1 MDQRLFTAL
10 PRDLAA
16 AGIQCRTGT
25 CRPEI
30 VRPDIQQRTKQPPLL
45 LFIFRHIYVSELL
58 PLIQKHM
65 YMLGEAADTVG
76 GPQIR
81 NIGTVGGNVCNGVTS
96 ADTASSQW
104 AYNSVLELIGPEG
117 VRQVPVSEFYTGPG
131 KTVRRRDEVLIAIL
145 VKPEDYIGYSGC
157 YIKYGKR
164 RSMEIATL
172 GCCVRVKLE
181 AAGAERAE
189 AEEPDG
195 IQGSSA
201 TRREEAAGS
210 PVLPGA
216 GFRLADVRIGY
227 GVAAPTPIRCRKTE
241 QMLKGMA
248 ADDPAIYEIIST
260 HVEEEVHPRS
270 SWRAS
275 KEFRVQ
281 LIREM
286 AKRALEQAKV
296 DEEDADVSGVLRTK
310 DEDGNPVYKVSF
322 KSGEYSYDYIIDAVS
337 GEVVSWEKS
346 GFSHVESMT
355 YAATFAE
362 EPVTETEA
370 AAIAETPA
378 AEAVEVPAISAAPVP
393 AKIKITEERAKE
405 IAYEHAGVKATEVR
419 RVTARPEFDDG
430 LECYDVD
437 FMTAD
442 GRYEYK
448 IEAYT
453 GEILEFE
460 QER

>member
-1 MDQRLFTAL
+1 MYDIENYYEAKSVE
-10 PRDLAA
+10 DAVAHLAA
-16 AGIQCRTGT
+16 DEKAEVIAGGT
-25 CRPEI
+25 DVLVKLRAGKDAGCDLVSIHEIPELKGVDRLTDGTI
-30 VRPDIQQRTKQPPLL
+30 VIGPATCFTDITNDPIIRE
-45 LFIFRHIYVSELL
+45 SL
-58 PLIQKHM
+58 P
-65 YMLGEAADTVG
+65 YLGEAVDTVG

-81 NIGTVGGNVCNGVTS
+81 NMGTIGGNLCNGATS
-96 ADTASSQW
+96 ADSGATMQTLNATL
-104 AYNSVLELIGPEG
+104 VLQGPEG
-117 VRQVPVSEFYTGPG
+117 SREVPVTEFYTGPG

-172 GCCVRVKLE
+172 GCFVRVKLE

-286 AKRALEQAKV
+286 AKRALEQAILRGIGKGTPGAGDFPPV
-296 DEEDADVSGVLRTK
+296 EFGEEQTMDETKIQGTADA
-310 DEDGNPVYKVSF
+310 
-322 KSGEYSYDYIIDAVS
+322 
-337 GEVVSWEKS
+337 
-346 GFSHVESMT
+346 
-355 YAATFAE
+355 
-362 EPVTETEA
+362 
-370 AAIAETPA
+370 
-378 AEAVEVPAISAAPVP
+378 
-393 AKIKITEERAKE
+393 
-405 IAYEHAGVKATEVR
+405 AG
-419 RVTARPEFDDG
+419 
-430 LECYDVD
+430 
-437 FMTAD
+437 TAD
-442 GRYEYK
+442 GGK
-448 IEAYT
+448 DVSCGKG
-453 GEILEFE
+453 GENHA
-460 QER
+460 

>member
-1 MDQRLFTAL
+1 MYDIENYYEAKSVE
-10 PRDLAA
+10 DAVAHLAA
-16 AGIQCRTGT
+16 DEKAEVIAGGT
-25 CRPEI
+25 DVLVKLRAGKDAGCDLVSIHEIPELKGVDRMTDGTI
-30 VRPDIQQRTKQPPLL
+30 VIGPATCFTDITNDPIIRE
-45 LFIFRHIYVSELL
+45 SL
-58 PLIQKHM
+58 P
-65 YMLGEAADTVG
+65 YLGEAVDTVG

-81 NIGTVGGNVCNGVTS
+81 NMGTIGGNLCNGATS
-96 ADTASSQW
+96 ADSGATMQTLNATL
-104 AYNSVLELIGPEG
+104 VLQGPEG
-117 VRQVPVSEFYTGPG
+117 SREVPVTEFYTGPG

-286 AKRALEQAKV
+286 AKRALEQAILRGIGKGTPGAGDFPPV
-296 DEEDADVSGVLRTK
+296 EFGEEQTMDETKIQGTADA
-310 DEDGNPVYKVSF
+310 
-322 KSGEYSYDYIIDAVS
+322 
-337 GEVVSWEKS
+337 
-346 GFSHVESMT
+346 
-355 YAATFAE
+355 
-362 EPVTETEA
+362 
-370 AAIAETPA
+370 
-378 AEAVEVPAISAAPVP
+378 
-393 AKIKITEERAKE
+393 
-405 IAYEHAGVKATEVR
+405 AG
-419 RVTARPEFDDG
+419 
-430 LECYDVD
+430 
-437 FMTAD
+437 TAD
-442 GRYEYK
+442 GGK
-448 IEAYT
+448 DVSCGKG
-453 GEILEFE
+453 GENHA
-460 QER
+460 

>member
-1 MDQRLFTAL
+1 MYDIENYYEAKSVE
-10 PRDLAA
+10 DAVAHLAA
-16 AGIQCRTGT
+16 DEKAEVIAGGT
-25 CRPEI
+25 DVLVKLRAGKDAGCDLVSIHEIPELKGVDRLTDGTI
-30 VRPDIQQRTKQPPLL
+30 VIGPATCFTDITNDPIIRE
-45 LFIFRHIYVSELL
+45 SL
-58 PLIQKHM
+58 P
-65 YMLGEAADTVG
+65 YLGEAVDTVG

-81 NIGTVGGNVCNGVTS
+81 NMGTIGGNLCNGATA
-96 ADTASSQW
+96 ADSGATMQTLNATL
-104 AYNSVLELIGPEG
+104 VLQGPEG
-117 VRQVPVSEFYTGPG
+117 SREVPVTEFYTGPG

-286 AKRALEQAKV
+286 AKRALEQAILRGIGKGTPGAGDFPPV
-296 DEEDADVSGVLRTK
+296 EFGEEQTMDETKIQGTADA
-310 DEDGNPVYKVSF
+310 
-322 KSGEYSYDYIIDAVS
+322 
-337 GEVVSWEKS
+337 
-346 GFSHVESMT
+346 
-355 YAATFAE
+355 
-362 EPVTETEA
+362 
-370 AAIAETPA
+370 
-378 AEAVEVPAISAAPVP
+378 
-393 AKIKITEERAKE
+393 
-405 IAYEHAGVKATEVR
+405 AG
-419 RVTARPEFDDG
+419 
-430 LECYDVD
+430 
-437 FMTAD
+437 TAD
-442 GRYEYK
+442 GGK
-448 IEAYT
+448 DVSCGKG
-453 GEILEFE
+453 GENHA
-460 QER
+460 

>member
-1 MDQRLFTAL
+1 MYDIENYYEAKSVE
-10 PRDLAA
+10 DAVAHLAA
-16 AGIQCRTGT
+16 DEKAEVIAGGT
-25 CRPEI
+25 DVLVKLRAGKDAGCDLVSIHEIPELKGVDRLTDGTI
-30 VRPDIQQRTKQPPLL
+30 VIGPATCFTDITNDPIIRE
-45 LFIFRHIYVSELL
+45 SL
-58 PLIQKHM
+58 P
-65 YMLGEAADTVG
+65 YLGEAVDTVG

-81 NIGTVGGNVCNGVTS
+81 NMGTIGGNLCNGATS
-96 ADTASSQW
+96 ADSGATMQTLNATL
-104 AYNSVLELIGPEG
+104 VLQGPEG
-117 VRQVPVSEFYTGPG
+117 SREVPVTEFYTGPG

-286 AKRALEQAKV
+286 AKRSLEQAILRGIGKGTPGAGDFPPV
-296 DEEDADVSGVLRTK
+296 EFGEEQTMDETKIQGTADA
-310 DEDGNPVYKVSF
+310 
-322 KSGEYSYDYIIDAVS
+322 
-337 GEVVSWEKS
+337 
-346 GFSHVESMT
+346 
-355 YAATFAE
+355 
-362 EPVTETEA
+362 
-370 AAIAETPA
+370 
-378 AEAVEVPAISAAPVP
+378 
-393 AKIKITEERAKE
+393 
-405 IAYEHAGVKATEVR
+405 AG
-419 RVTARPEFDDG
+419 
-430 LECYDVD
+430 
-437 FMTAD
+437 TAD
-442 GRYEYK
+442 GGK
-448 IEAYT
+448 DVSCGKG
-453 GEILEFE
+453 GENHA
-460 QER
+460 

>member
-1 MDQRLFTAL
+1 MYDIENYYEAKSVE
-10 PRDLAA
+10 DAVAHLAA
-16 AGIQCRTGT
+16 DEKAEVIAGGT
-25 CRPEI
+25 DVLVKLRAGKDAGCDLVSIHEIPELKGVDRLTDGTI
-30 VRPDIQQRTKQPPLL
+30 VIGPATCFTDITNDPIIRE
-45 LFIFRHIYVSELL
+45 SL
-58 PLIQKHM
+58 P
-65 YMLGEAADTVG
+65 YLGEAVDTVG

-81 NIGTVGGNVCNGVTS
+81 NMGTIGGNLCNGATS
-96 ADTASSQW
+96 ADSGATMQTLNATL
-104 AYNSVLELIGPEG
+104 VLQGPEG
-117 VRQVPVSEFYTGPG
+117 SREVPVTEFYTGPG

-286 AKRALEQAKV
+286 AKRALEQAI
-296 DEEDADVSGVLRTK
+296 LRGIGK
-310 DEDGNPVYKVSF
+310 GNPGAGDFPPVEF
-322 KSGEYSYDYIIDAVS
+322 GEEQTMDETKIQGTADA
-337 GEVVSWEKS
+337 
-346 GFSHVESMT
+346 
-355 YAATFAE
+355 
-362 EPVTETEA
+362 
-370 AAIAETPA
+370 
-378 AEAVEVPAISAAPVP
+378 
-393 AKIKITEERAKE
+393 
-405 IAYEHAGVKATEVR
+405 AG
-419 RVTARPEFDDG
+419 
-430 LECYDVD
+430 
-437 FMTAD
+437 TAD
-442 GRYEYK
+442 GGK
-448 IEAYT
+448 DVSCGKG
-453 GEILEFE
+453 GENHA
-460 QER
+460 

>member
-1 MDQRLFTAL
+1 MNEDRSVGREVQRKKRHSFWWVWVLLILIAFGGGVIVGLKLNTMPL
-10 PRDLAA
+10 PNEMKDRLY
-16 AGIQCRTGT
+16 
-25 CRPEI
+25 P
-30 VRPDIQQRTKQPPLL
+30 
-45 LFIFRHIYVSELL
+45 
-58 PLIQKHM
+58 
-65 YMLGEAADTVG
+65 
-76 GPQIR
+76 
-81 NIGTVGGNVCNGVTS
+81 
-96 ADTASSQW
+96 
-104 AYNSVLELIGPEG
+104 VLESYIPGSTAVHAPAAPAP
-117 VRQVPVSEFYTGPG
+117 VPTP
-131 KTVRRRDEVLIAIL
+131 AQ
-145 VKPEDYIGYSGC
+145 
-157 YIKYGKR
+157 
-164 RSMEIATL
+164 EIA
-172 GCCVRVKLE
+172 
-181 AAGAERAE
+181 AE
-189 AEEPDG
+189 AEALPAPEETAVPAETTAPEAVET
-195 IQGSSA
+195 SA
-201 TRREEAAGS
+201 PESTPAPTEKPEVLVMEAAETFNAS
-210 PVLPGA
+210 EGA
-216 GFRLADVRIGY
+216 ALADRQTPAEKKYV
-227 GVAAPTPIRCRKTE
+227 GVSAA
-241 QMLKGMA
+241 L
-248 ADDPAIYEIIST
+248 
-260 HVEEEVHPRS
+260 
-270 SWRAS
+270 
-275 KEFRVQ
+275 
-281 LIREM
+281 
-286 AKRALEQAKV
+286 KRALEQAKV

-378 AEAVEVPAISAAPVP
+378 AEAVEVPEISAAPVP

>member
-1 MDQRLFTAL
+1 MYDIENYYEAKSVE
-10 PRDLAA
+10 DAVAHLAA
-16 AGIQCRTGT
+16 DEKAEVIAGGT
-25 CRPEI
+25 DVLVKLRAGKDADCDLVSIHEIPELKGVDRLTDGTI
-30 VRPDIQQRTKQPPLL
+30 VIGPATCFTDITNDPIIRE
-45 LFIFRHIYVSELL
+45 SL
-58 PLIQKHM
+58 P
-65 YMLGEAADTVG
+65 YLGEAVDTVG

-81 NIGTVGGNVCNGVTS
+81 NMGTIGGNLCNGATS
-96 ADTASSQW
+96 ADSGATMQTLNATL
-104 AYNSVLELIGPEG
+104 VLQGPEG
-117 VRQVPVSEFYTGPG
+117 SREVPVTEFYTGPG

-286 AKRALEQAKV
+286 AKRALEQAILRGIGKGTPGAGDFPPV
-296 DEEDADVSGVLRTK
+296 EFGEEQTMDETKIQGTADA
-310 DEDGNPVYKVSF
+310 
-322 KSGEYSYDYIIDAVS
+322 
-337 GEVVSWEKS
+337 
-346 GFSHVESMT
+346 
-355 YAATFAE
+355 
-362 EPVTETEA
+362 
-370 AAIAETPA
+370 
-378 AEAVEVPAISAAPVP
+378 
-393 AKIKITEERAKE
+393 
-405 IAYEHAGVKATEVR
+405 AG
-419 RVTARPEFDDG
+419 
-430 LECYDVD
+430 
-437 FMTAD
+437 TAD
-442 GRYEYK
+442 GGK
-448 IEAYT
+448 DVSCGKG
-453 GEILEFE
+453 GENHA
-460 QER
+460 

>member
-1 MDQRLFTAL
+1 MYDIENYYEAKSVE
-10 PRDLAA
+10 DAVAHLAA
-16 AGIQCRTGT
+16 DEKAEVIAGGT
-25 CRPEI
+25 DVLVKLRAGKDAGCDLVSIHEIPELKGVDRLTDGTI
-30 VRPDIQQRTKQPPLL
+30 VIGPATCFTDITNDPIIRE
-45 LFIFRHIYVSELL
+45 SL
-58 PLIQKHM
+58 P
-65 YMLGEAADTVG
+65 YLGEAVYTVG

-81 NIGTVGGNVCNGVTS
+81 NMGTIGGNLCNGATS
-96 ADTASSQW
+96 ADSGATMQTLNATL
-104 AYNSVLELIGPEG
+104 VLQGPEG
-117 VRQVPVSEFYTGPG
+117 SREVPVTEFYTGPG

-286 AKRALEQAKV
+286 AKRALEQAILRGIGKGTPGAGDFPPV
-296 DEEDADVSGVLRTK
+296 EFGEEQTMDETKIQGTADA
-310 DEDGNPVYKVSF
+310 
-322 KSGEYSYDYIIDAVS
+322 
-337 GEVVSWEKS
+337 
-346 GFSHVESMT
+346 
-355 YAATFAE
+355 
-362 EPVTETEA
+362 
-370 AAIAETPA
+370 
-378 AEAVEVPAISAAPVP
+378 
-393 AKIKITEERAKE
+393 
-405 IAYEHAGVKATEVR
+405 AG
-419 RVTARPEFDDG
+419 
-430 LECYDVD
+430 
-437 FMTAD
+437 TAD
-442 GRYEYK
+442 GGK
-448 IEAYT
+448 DVSCGKG
-453 GEILEFE
+453 GENHA
-460 QER
+460 

>member
-1 MDQRLFTAL
+1 MYDIENYYEAKSVE
-10 PRDLAA
+10 DAVAHLAA
-16 AGIQCRTGT
+16 DEKAEVIAGGT
-25 CRPEI
+25 DVLVKLRAGKDAGCDLVSIHEIPELKGVDRLTDGTI
-30 VRPDIQQRTKQPPLL
+30 VIGPATCFTDITNDPIIRE
-45 LFIFRHIYVSELL
+45 SL
-58 PLIQKHM
+58 P
-65 YMLGEAADTVG
+65 YLGEAVDTVG

-81 NIGTVGGNVCNGVTS
+81 NMGTIGGNLCNGATS
-96 ADTASSQW
+96 ADSGATMQTLNATL
-104 AYNSVLELIGPEG
+104 VLQGPEG
-117 VRQVPVSEFYTGPG
+117 SREVPVTEFYTGPG

-164 RSMEIATL
+164 RPMEIATL

-286 AKRALEQAKV
+286 AKRALEQAILRGIGKGTPGAGDFPPV
-296 DEEDADVSGVLRTK
+296 EFGEEQTMDETKIQGTADA
-310 DEDGNPVYKVSF
+310 
-322 KSGEYSYDYIIDAVS
+322 
-337 GEVVSWEKS
+337 
-346 GFSHVESMT
+346 
-355 YAATFAE
+355 
-362 EPVTETEA
+362 
-370 AAIAETPA
+370 
-378 AEAVEVPAISAAPVP
+378 
-393 AKIKITEERAKE
+393 
-405 IAYEHAGVKATEVR
+405 AG
-419 RVTARPEFDDG
+419 
-430 LECYDVD
+430 
-437 FMTAD
+437 TAD
-442 GRYEYK
+442 GGK
-448 IEAYT
+448 DVSCGKG
-453 GEILEFE
+453 GENHA
-460 QER
+460 

>member
-1 MDQRLFTAL
+1 MYDIENYYEAKSVE
-10 PRDLAA
+10 DAVAHLAA
-16 AGIQCRTGT
+16 DEKAEVIAGGT
-25 CRPEI
+25 DVLVKLRAGKDAGCDLVSIHEIPELKGVDRLTDGTI
-30 VRPDIQQRTKQPPLL
+30 VIGPATCFTDITNDPIIRE
-45 LFIFRHIYVSELL
+45 SL
-58 PLIQKHM
+58 P
-65 YMLGEAADTVG
+65 YLGEAVDTVG

-81 NIGTVGGNVCNGVTS
+81 NMGTIGGNLCNGATS
-96 ADTASSQW
+96 ADSGATMQTLNATL
-104 AYNSVLELIGPEG
+104 VLQGPEG
-117 VRQVPVSEFYTGPG
+117 SREVPVTEFYTGPG

-286 AKRALEQAKV
+286 AKRALEQAILRGIGKGTPGAGDFPPV
-296 DEEDADVSGVLRTK
+296 EFGEEQTMDETKIQGTADA
-310 DEDGNPVYKVSF
+310 
-322 KSGEYSYDYIIDAVS
+322 
-337 GEVVSWEKS
+337 
-346 GFSHVESMT
+346 
-355 YAATFAE
+355 
-362 EPVTETEA
+362 
-370 AAIAETPA
+370 
-378 AEAVEVPAISAAPVP
+378 
-393 AKIKITEERAKE
+393 
-405 IAYEHAGVKATEVR
+405 AG
-419 RVTARPEFDDG
+419 
-430 LECYDVD
+430 
-437 FMTAD
+437 TAD
-442 GRYEYK
+442 GGK
-448 IEAYT
+448 DVSCGKG
-453 GEILEFE
+453 GENHA
-460 QER
+460 

>member
-1 MDQRLFTAL
+1 MYDIENYYEAKSVE
-10 PRDLAA
+10 DAVAHLAA
-16 AGIQCRTGT
+16 DEKAEVIAGGT
-25 CRPEI
+25 DVLVKLRAGKDAGCDLVSIHEIPELKGVDRLTDGTI
-30 VRPDIQQRTKQPPLL
+30 VIGPATCFTDITNDPIIRE
-45 LFIFRHIYVSELL
+45 SL
-58 PLIQKHM
+58 P
-65 YMLGEAADTVG
+65 YLGEAVDTVG

-81 NIGTVGGNVCNGVTS
+81 NMGTIGGNLCNGATS
-96 ADTASSQW
+96 ADSGATMQTLNATL
-104 AYNSVLELIGPEG
+104 VLQGPEG
-117 VRQVPVSEFYTGPG
+117 SREVPVTEFYTGPG

-201 TRREEAAGS
+201 TRREEAAGN

-286 AKRALEQAKV
+286 AKRALEQAILRGIGKGTPGAGDFPPV
-296 DEEDADVSGVLRTK
+296 EFGEEQTMDETKIQGTADA
-310 DEDGNPVYKVSF
+310 
-322 KSGEYSYDYIIDAVS
+322 
-337 GEVVSWEKS
+337 
-346 GFSHVESMT
+346 
-355 YAATFAE
+355 
-362 EPVTETEA
+362 
-370 AAIAETPA
+370 
-378 AEAVEVPAISAAPVP
+378 
-393 AKIKITEERAKE
+393 
-405 IAYEHAGVKATEVR
+405 AG
-419 RVTARPEFDDG
+419 
-430 LECYDVD
+430 
-437 FMTAD
+437 TAD
-442 GRYEYK
+442 GGK
-448 IEAYT
+448 DVSCGKG
-453 GEILEFE
+453 GENHA
-460 QER
+460 